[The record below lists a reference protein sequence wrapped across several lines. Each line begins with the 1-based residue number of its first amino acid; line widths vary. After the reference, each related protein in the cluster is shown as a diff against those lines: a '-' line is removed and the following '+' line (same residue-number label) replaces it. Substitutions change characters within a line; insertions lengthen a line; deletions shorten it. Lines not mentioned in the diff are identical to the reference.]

1 MVQHARI
8 SIAIV
13 FSGRSA
19 RLTKGF
25 LDGVCI
31 SFLAR
36 GSSPE
41 DPSSDELT
49 SEFSSRSTAI
59 SGASNSSSLE
69 EEFVSGTGT
78 ALSGELVSPSFSGL
92 G

>member
-1 MVQHARI
+1 M
-8 SIAIV
+8 

-25 LDGVCI
+25 LDEVWM

-36 GSSPE
+36 GSSSE
-41 DPSSDELT
+41 DPSFAELT

-59 SGASNSSSLE
+59 SGASISSSLE
-69 EEFVSGTGT
+69 EEFLSGTE
-78 ALSGELVSPSFSGL
+78 AVLSGEWASSFSGL
-92 G
+92 DRLSLCPISSGSR